1 MFYLTRRLHL
11 PCGDVL
17 SMQVVEV
24 AGGVVRGFSPFE
36 VERQSMLWVEEG
48 FLSHSSNAAVVG
60 DVAAGNILS
69 PEPLFLYSCATD
81 ECTPSSPLIRM
92 M

>member
-11 PCGDVL
+11 PGGEVL
-17 SMQVVEV
+17 CMQVVEV
-24 AGGVVRGFSPFE
+24 ADGVVRGFSPFD

-48 FLSHSSNAAVVG
+48 FLSHSPGSAVVG
-60 DVAAGNILS
+60 DMTAGETPAS
-69 PEPLFLYSCATD
+69 EPLFLYSCATD
-81 ECTPSSPLIRM
+81 ECAPFSPLIRM